1 MPFRPFI
8 LETGT
13 GQMTGSCFHSEV
25 YLLQILIA
33 AAAVS
38 SAAASFS
45 FTGAP
50 LSAIP
55 TPDSIIPALPVPPVP
70 AVSVSPDGMPGVPCP
85 LPVFRRSRRNRSFR
99 YRQTPYCSFGS
110 RSSSRKSCIR
120 SRICFGIRS
129 HICFDIHSQ
138 SHFHSVL
145 HFCIHYYNSIKDNT

>member
-55 TPDSIIPALPVPPVP
+55 TPDSIIPALPVPQVP
-70 AVSVSPDGMPGVPCP
+70 AVSVSLTVCP
-85 LPVFRRSRRNRSFR
+85 AFPVRCLCSAAAAGTGRSGTARL
-99 YRQTPYCSFGS
+99 
-110 RSSSRKSCIR
+110 
-120 SRICFGIRS
+120 RIAVSAAAAAAGNPAS
-129 HICFDIHSQ
+129 AAA
-138 SHFHSVL
+138 SVL
-145 HFCIHYYNSIKDNT
+145 ASAATSVLTSTVRAISILFCISASIITTA

>member
-13 GQMTGSCFHSEV
+13 GQMTGPCFHSEV

-55 TPDSIIPALPVPPVP
+55 APDSIIPALPVPPVP
-70 AVSVSPDGMPGVPCP
+70 AVAVSLTVCP
-85 LPVFRRSRRNRSFR
+85 AFPVRFLCSAAAAGTGRSGTAR
-99 YRQTPYCSFGS
+99 P
-110 RSSSRKSCIR
+110 
-120 SRICFGIRS
+120 RIAVSAAAAAAGNS
-129 HICFDIHSQ
+129 ASAAA
-138 SHFHSVL
+138 SVL
-145 HFCIHYYNSIKDNT
+145 ASAATSVLTSTARAISILFCISASIITTA